1 MAFLD
6 QAINAADLP
15 ETQGEGDFSPL
26 PEGKYQ
32 ATVLTATLKHT
43 KAGTGQYIDIQW
55 SITGPSHANR
65 RIFDMLNIK
74 NPSQA
79 AENIG
84 RRQLGELLRVAGIP
98 VIRDTDQLIG
108 VAATITLKIRK
119 QAGYKDSNSVTR
131 YEPIAAGSPA
141 HIPQAQPPRP
151 PMPAQQKPVQAPAP
165 APQKSSGAPPW
176 AVKKSAVAQT
186 EPPADMDIPF

>member
-6 QAINAADLP
+6 QAISVADLP
-15 ETQGEGDFSPL
+15 EAQAEGDFSPL

-32 ATVLTATLKHT
+32 AVVVATALKDT
-43 KAGTGQYIDIQW
+43 KSGTGRYIDVQW
-55 SITGPSHANR
+55 RITGPTHVNR
-65 RIFDMLNIK
+65 RVFDMLNIR
-74 NPSQA
+74 NPSKT
-79 AENIG
+79 AEDIG

-98 VIRDTDQLIG
+98 VIGDTDQLVG

-151 PMPAQQKPVQAPAP
+151 PMPAPAQQKA
-165 APQKSSGAPPW
+165 SGAPPW
-176 AVKKSAVAQT
+176 AVKKPVVAQT

>member
-1 MAFLD
+1 MALLD

-15 ETQGEGDFSPL
+15 EAQAEGDFSPL

-32 ATVLTATLKHT
+32 ATVVTAELKQT

-55 SITGPSHANR
+55 SITGPSHVNR

-74 NPSQA
+74 NPSKTA
-79 AENIG
+79 ADIG

-108 VAATITLKIRK
+108 VSATITLKIRK
-119 QAGYKDSNSVTR
+119 QAGYRDSNSVTR
-131 YEPIAAGSPA
+131 YEPISGRPA
-141 HIPQAQPPRP
+141 PMPQAQPRQ
-151 PMPAQQKPVQAPAP
+151 PMPAPQKPASAPAM
-165 APQKSSGAPPW
+165 QKSSGAPPW
-176 AVKKSAVAQT
+176 AVKKPEAAQV
-186 EPPADMDIPF
+186 EPPAYDSIPF

>member
-15 ETQGEGDFSPL
+15 EAQAEGDFSPL

-32 ATVLTATLKHT
+32 ATVVTAELKQT

-65 RIFDMLNIK
+65 RIFDMVNIK
-74 NPSQA
+74 NPSQV
-79 AENIG
+79 AEDIG
-84 RRQLGELLRVAGIP
+84 RRQLGGLLRVAGIP
-98 VIRDTDQLIG
+98 VIRDTDQLVG

-141 HIPQAQPPRP
+141 HIPQAQPRP

-165 APQKSSGAPPW
+165 ASQKSSGAPPW
-176 AVKKSAVAQT
+176 AVKKSVVAQT